1 MLIQLGREMSNE
13 LSSKKR
19 FELITG
25 TLSWLN
31 NTFTKFGMKPIEDL
45 PEAYLCDSYQCVL
58 ARALTTSLEDM
69 YDNIS
74 VGYGSITMSKVY
86 HRDQDARLYDEI
98 QKESFDVTLE
108 VSDVI
113 KAFDAGQFP
122 EFVSEDS
129 PQKPDESGAYVELG
143 EDGYPLKDEE

>member
-74 VGYGSITMSKVY
+74 VGYGSITMSKVPS
-86 HRDQDARLYDEI
+86 RERVGLYEV
-98 QKESFDVTLE
+98 QKEYFDVPLE
-108 VSDVI
+108 VSDFI

>member
-1 MLIQLGREMSNE
+1 MLIQIGREMSNE

-86 HRDQDARLYDEI
+86 HREGEAP
-98 QKESFDVTLE
+98 KEYFEVPME
-108 VSDVI
+108 VSDFI

-122 EFVSEDS
+122 EFISEDS
-129 PQKPDESGAYVELG
+129 PQSPDSGMAYVELG
-143 EDGYPLKDEE
+143 EDGYPLKETEV

>member
-1 MLIQLGREMSNE
+1 MSNE

-45 PEAYLCDSYQCVL
+45 PEAWVCDSYQCVL
-58 ARALTTSLEDM
+58 ARALTESLADT
-69 YDNIS
+69 YDNVS

-86 HRDQDARLYDEI
+86 HREGEAP
-98 QKESFDVTLE
+98 KEYFEVR
-108 VSDVI
+108 VSD
-113 KAFDAGQFP
+113 
-122 EFVSEDS
+122 
-129 PQKPDESGAYVELG
+129 
-143 EDGYPLKDEE
+143 

>member
-74 VGYGSITMSKVY
+74 VGYGSITMSKIY
-86 HRDQDARLYDEI
+86 YRPDEEE
-98 QKESFDVTLE
+98 QRKSFDVPLE
-108 VSDVI
+108 VSNFI

-129 PQKPDESGAYVELG
+129 PQKPDECVAYVELG

>member
-74 VGYGSITMSKVY
+74 VGYGSITMSKVPS
-86 HRDQDARLYDEI
+86 RERVGLYEV
-98 QKESFDVTLE
+98 QKEYFDVPLE
-108 VSDVI
+108 VSDFI

-122 EFVSEDS
+122 EFIAEDS
-129 PQKPDESGAYVELG
+129 PQSPDSGMAYVELG
-143 EDGYPLKDEE
+143 EDGYPLKEDEV

>member
-74 VGYGSITMSKVY
+74 VGYGSITMSKVPS
-86 HRDQDARLYDEI
+86 RERVGLYEV
-98 QKESFDVTLE
+98 QKEYFDVPLE
-108 VSDVI
+108 VSDFI

-129 PQKPDESGAYVELG
+129 PQKPDECVAYVELG

>member
-74 VGYGSITMSKVY
+74 VGYGSITMSKVS
-86 HRDQDARLYDEI
+86 HREQDEI
-98 QKESFDVTLE
+98 QKEYFEVPME
-108 VSDVI
+108 VSDFI

-122 EFVSEDS
+122 EFIAEDS
-129 PQKPDESGAYVELG
+129 PQSPDSGMAYVELG
-143 EDGYPLKDEE
+143 EDGYPLKEDEV

>member
-1 MLIQLGREMSNE
+1 MSNE

-31 NTFTKFGMKPIEDL
+31 NTFMKFGMKPIEDL
-45 PEAYLCDSYQCVL
+45 PEAYLCDSYECVL

-74 VGYGSITMSKVY
+74 VGYSSITMNKIY
-86 HRDQDARLYDEI
+86 YRPDEEE
-98 QKESFDVTLE
+98 QRTSFEVPME
-108 VSDVI
+108 VSDFI

-122 EFVSEDS
+122 EFISEDS

>member
-1 MLIQLGREMSNE
+1 MLIQIGREMSNE

-45 PEAYLCDSYQCVL
+45 PEAWVCDSYQCVL
-58 ARALTTSLEDM
+58 ARALTESLADT
-69 YDNIS
+69 YDNVS
-74 VGYGSITMSKVY
+74 VGYGSITMHKIY
-86 HRDQDARLYDEI
+86 YDESDEER
-98 QKESFDVTLE
+98 KKSFDVPME
-108 VSDVI
+108 VSDFI

-122 EFVSEDS
+122 EFIAEDS
-129 PQKPDESGAYVELG
+129 PQSPDSGMAYVELG
-143 EDGYPLKDEE
+143 EDGYPLKEDEV

>member
-1 MLIQLGREMSNE
+1 MSNE

-45 PEAYLCDSYQCVL
+45 PEAWVCDSYQCVL
-58 ARALTTSLEDM
+58 ARALTESLADT
-69 YDNIS
+69 YDNVS

-86 HRDQDARLYDEI
+86 HREGEAP
-98 QKESFDVTLE
+98 KEYFEVPME
-108 VSDVI
+108 VSDFI

-122 EFVSEDS
+122 EFIAEDS
-129 PQKPDESGAYVELG
+129 PQSPDSGMAYVELG
-143 EDGYPLKDEE
+143 EDGYPLKEDEV